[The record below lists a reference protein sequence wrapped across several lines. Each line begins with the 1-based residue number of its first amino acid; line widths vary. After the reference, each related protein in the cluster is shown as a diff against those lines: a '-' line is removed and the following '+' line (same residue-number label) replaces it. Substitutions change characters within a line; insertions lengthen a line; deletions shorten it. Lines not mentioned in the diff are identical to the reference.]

1 MRQCL
6 FAQTADITFFEPDL
20 QGDTTGYV
28 EQVFSRAVNIHLPER
43 QQIFTLLSTDCD
55 NGPNSCRLALEHC
68 HHAFQPG
75 ERVSFHSNGIHIG
88 TDKRIDFSRCTRW
101 QPDAPYL
108 TQARIKE
115 TDWQSL
121 AQITQA
127 SVEQSSSLFYFRS
140 GNIFYQEM
148 SRLLQLHRMQ
158 LIAALRTGNCDAIEN
173 EITGLLGLGIG
184 LTPSGDDYLAGLSTF
199 LFVDGHPARKYRN
212 VFISVLEREK
222 HKTTLLSAITLREA
236 IDQRYRESIHD
247 FINQVVNG
255 DLKNIQQPINEIKKI
270 GSSSGCDMLCGMA
283 DAFALTRYDGEN
295 HVDQDC
301 N

>member
-1 MRQCL
+1 M
-6 FAQTADITFFEPDL
+6 
-20 QGDTTGYV
+20 
-28 EQVFSRAVNIHLPER
+28 
-43 QQIFTLLSTDCD
+43 
-55 NGPNSCRLALEHC
+55 
-68 HHAFQPG
+68 
-75 ERVSFHSNGIHIG
+75 
-88 TDKRIDFSRCTRW
+88 
-101 QPDAPYL
+101 
-108 TQARIKE
+108 
-115 TDWQSL
+115 DWQSL
-121 AQITQA
+121 AQITLA
-127 SVEQSSSLFYFRS
+127 NVEQSSSLFYFHS

-148 SRLLQLHRMQ
+148 SRLLQLHRVE

-184 LTPSGDDYLAGLSTF
+184 LTPSGDDYLAGLSAF
-199 LFVDGHPARKYRN
+199 IFVDGHPLLKYRDN
-212 VFISVLEREK
+212 FISVLERER

-236 IDQRYRESIHD
+236 IDQRYRESLHD
-247 FINQVVNG
+247 FIHQVVNG